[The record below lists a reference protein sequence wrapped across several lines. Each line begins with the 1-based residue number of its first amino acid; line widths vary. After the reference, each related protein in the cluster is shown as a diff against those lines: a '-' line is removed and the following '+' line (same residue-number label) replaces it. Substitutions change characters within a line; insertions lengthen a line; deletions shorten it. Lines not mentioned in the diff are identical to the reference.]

1 VRSRSVQGQTLSLC
15 LALAALVFGGAA
27 ILGEAHLGAAL
38 AVGIVIG
45 SVNGFTL
52 QAVLDR
58 RAPILPTSIVRLALF
73 SLLALLV
80 ARLGGMPV
88 WAVVLGVGLAQL
100 VMVGVGALRGM
111 ASVTR

>member
-1 VRSRSVQGQTLSLC
+1 VRSQTVQGRTLSLC
-15 LALAALVFGGAA
+15 LALAALVLGVAAVFGQAG
-27 ILGEAHLGAAL
+27 IGAAL
-38 AVGIVIG
+38 AVGVVIG
-45 SVNGFTL
+45 SFNGFTL

-58 RAPILPTSIVRLALF
+58 RAPILPTSIVRLAFF

-111 ASVTR
+111 GRATR